1 MNEKN
6 LMPVSELND
15 SLTPEER
22 KRNASK
28 AGKASAAARKRRKDM
43 KARMRMLL
51 DMPVN
56 DCEDYNSLVSFGV
69 DTEDINNETLMLVGL
84 FKKARTGDVAAIK
97 EIRNILGRDNS
108 AEELKIR
115 KQELKLKQEA
125 ARSGAPGE
133 QELPLLYKALGGEE

>member
-1 MNEKN
+1 
-6 LMPVSELND
+6 
-15 SLTPEER
+15 
-22 KRNASK
+22 
-28 AGKASAAARKRRKDM
+28 
-43 KARMRMLL
+43 
-51 DMPVN
+51 
-56 DCEDYNSLVSFGV
+56 
-69 DTEDINNETLMLVGL
+69 MLVGL